1 MSSTISARLNVDLL
15 EEKYQLWLKNPQS
28 VDGTWSAF
36 FEGFEL
42 GTAQPKRPAPAAPAL
57 GSLISGDSRPGMSL
71 EEMVFRA
78 SVTRMIETY
87 RSIGH
92 IGAHLDPLSPS
103 AVEQP
108 RLSLQEFGLTEADL
122 DQQVETLF
130 FNNGKR
136 TRLREMVDRLRR
148 TYCNLTGF
156 EYMHILNYE
165 IRDWLRERI
174 ERRID
179 QPEPSTAVQESVLR
193 RIWEPEAFEQ
203 FLHNN
208 YAGQKRFSIEG
219 GESAMVVL
227 NAILNDAPHYDIQ
240 DIVMGMSHRGRL
252 SVLATFLQKPLKV
265 LLHEF
270 SSNFIPDL
278 VAGDGD
284 VKYHLGYQVVR
295 EIEGS
300 KVGIYLAPN
309 PSHLEAVNPVVEGCT
324 RAKQREIGDTE
335 ERSRVIP
342 VLLHGDAAFA
352 GQGMVAET
360 LNLSQLPGYRTGGTI
375 HLIINNQ
382 IGFTTSPA
390 DARSS
395 AYATDVAK
403 MIEAP
408 VFHVNGDHPLEV
420 LFVARLALEFRQ
432 RFHRDVVIDMYCYRK
447 HGHNEGDEPS
457 FTQPMI
463 AKMISGKNTVGN
475 LFSEEMIRKGLITA
489 ERSKAIRGE
498 IEANLQQEYE
508 ALRSLETTL
517 SSPDLKREVFAG
529 STAVFQPEYSHAP
542 CLTGLPVDKFRFLG
556 EKISEVPDGFHLHP
570 TVKRFV
576 VDKRRKATENGGPFD
591 WAHAE
596 HLAFAS
602 ILWEGKPVRLSGQ
615 DVRRGTFSQ
624 RHACLYDSES
634 RERFF
639 PLANLGEDQ
648 GTFRVYNSL
657 LSEAAVLGFDYGY
670 SLMAPDMLILWEA
683 QFGDFGNGAQVM
695 IDQFIVPA
703 ESKWQKPSGIVLLL
717 PHGYEGQGPEHS
729 SARLERFLQLCAEQN
744 IQVCNLTTPAQ
755 YFHVLRRQLSRPFR
769 KPLILMTPKS
779 MLRKET
785 AVSVESDFTTGTCF
799 REILDDPAIRADP
812 SRITRLIFCSGKV
825 YYDLAERRDGQDDKT
840 TAIIRIEQ
848 LYPFHEEM
856 LASIVARYPRAN
868 KKWVWCQE
876 EPKNMGAW
884 GHISWRLE
892 KMSGTTI
899 RYAGRRRSAS
909 PATGSL
915 TMHTAEQKQ
924 LVQAAFEV

>member
-15 EEKYQLWLKNPQS
+15 EEKYQLWLKDAQS

-42 GTAQPKRPAPAAPAL
+42 GTAQPKAAAAAAPPSSEPAR
-57 GSLISGDSRPGMSL
+57 SGMSQQ
-71 EEMVFRA
+71 EMAFRA

-92 IGAHLDPLSPS
+92 IGAHLDPLSPT
-103 AVEQP
+103 APEQS
-108 RLSLQEFGLTEADL
+108 RLSLKEFGLSEADL
-122 DQQVETLF
+122 SSEVETLF
-130 FNNGKR
+130 FNNGQR
-136 TRLREMVDRLRR
+136 TKLREMVDRLRR
-148 TYCNLTGF
+148 TYCDLTGF
-156 EYMHILNYE
+156 EFMHILNYE
-165 IRDWLRERI
+165 VREWLRERI
-174 ERRID
+174 EKRID
-179 QPEPSTAVQESVLR
+179 LAPPSATEQERLLR
-193 RIWEPEAFEQ
+193 WVWEPEAFEQ
-203 FLHNN
+203 FLHTK
-208 YAGQKRFSIEG
+208 YKGQKRFSIEG

-227 NAILNDAPHYDIQ
+227 NTILNDAPKHGVQ
-240 DIVMGMSHRGRL
+240 DIVMGMAHRGRL
-252 SVLATFLQKPLKV
+252 SILATYLQKPLKV

-270 SSNFIPDL
+270 SANYIPDL

-295 EIEGS
+295 DLPGA

-309 PSHLEAVNPVVEGCT
+309 PSHLEAVDPVVEGCA
-324 RAKQREIGDTE
+324 RAKQRDIGDTE
-335 ERSRVIP
+335 DRSK
-342 VLLHGDAAFA
+342 VLPLLIHGDAAFA
-352 GQGMVAET
+352 GQGMVAEV

-420 LFVARLALEFRQ
+420 QFVARLAMEFRQ
-432 RFHRDVVIDMYCYRK
+432 KFHRDVVIDMYCYRK

-457 FTQPMI
+457 FTQPKI
-463 AKMISGKNTVGN
+463 AKLIAGKSTVGD
-475 LFSEEMIRKGLITA
+475 LFSEKLVQSGLITA
-489 ERSKAIRGE
+489 ERSKAIRAE
-498 IEANLQQEYE
+498 IEGRLEKEYE
-508 ALRSLETTL
+508 ELRALETTL
-517 SSPDLKREVFAG
+517 STTDLKKEVFAG
-529 STAVFQPEYSHAP
+529 STAVFQPPYSHAP
-542 CLTGLPVDKFRFLG
+542 VITGQPVEKFRSLG
-556 EKISEVPDGFHLHP
+556 MKISEVPAGFRLHP
-570 TVKRFV
+570 TVKRTV
-576 VDKRRKATENGGPFD
+576 VDKRRAATENGGPFD

-602 ILWEGKPVRLSGQ
+602 ILREGKPVRLSGQ

-624 RHACLYDSES
+624 RHACLYDTEN
-634 RERFF
+634 RDRFF
-639 PLANLGEDQ
+639 PLQHLGE
-648 GTFRVYNSL
+648 GAATFRVYNSL

-670 SLMAPDMLILWEA
+670 SLMSPDMLILWEA

-695 IDQFIVPA
+695 IDQFMVPA

-755 YFHVLRRQLSRPFR
+755 YFHLLRRQMNRPFR
-769 KPLILMTPKS
+769 KPLVIMTPKS
-779 MLRKET
+779 MLRLPE
-785 AVSVESDFTTGTCF
+785 AVSVEADFTGNTSF
-799 REILDDPAIRADP
+799 QEVLDDTTIADP
-812 SRITRLIFCSGKV
+812 SRVTRLIFCSGKV
-825 YYDLAERRDGQDDKT
+825 YYDILERRSDKEDKT

-848 LYPFHEEM
+848 LYPFHEDM
-856 LASIVARYPRAN
+856 LKAITARYPKAN

-892 KMSGTTI
+892 KMSGTTV
-899 RYAGRRRSAS
+899 RYAGRKRAAS
-909 PATGSL
+909 PAVGSL
-915 TMHTAEQKQ
+915 TMHKAEQKQ
-924 LVQAAFEV
+924 IVDAAFEV

>member
-15 EEKYQLWLKNPQS
+15 EEKYQLWLKDPHS

-42 GTAQPKRPAPAAPAL
+42 GTAQQKPAAAASASSAEPSR
-57 GSLISGDSRPGMSL
+57 GSLSQQ
-71 EEMVFRA
+71 EMAFRA

-92 IGAHLDPLSPS
+92 IGAHLDPLSLS
-103 AVEQP
+103 AKEQP
-108 RLSLQEFGLTEADL
+108 RLSLKEFGLTEADL
-122 DQQVETLF
+122 NSDVETHF
-130 FNNGKR
+130 YNNGQR
-136 TRLREMVDRLRR
+136 TKLKEMVDRLRR
-148 TYCNLTGF
+148 TYCDLTGF

-165 IRDWLRERI
+165 VREWLRERI
-174 ERRID
+174 ENRLD
-179 QPEPSTAVQESVLR
+179 SPAPSTADQENILR
-193 RIWEPEAFEQ
+193 WVWEPEAFEQ
-203 FLHNN
+203 FLHTK
-208 YAGQKRFSIEG
+208 YKGQKRFSIEG

-227 NAILNDAPHYDIQ
+227 NTILNDAPKHGVQ
-240 DIVMGMSHRGRL
+240 DIVMGMAHRGRL
-252 SVLATFLQKPLKV
+252 SVLATYLQKPLKV

-270 SSNFIPDL
+270 SANYIPDL

-295 EIEGS
+295 EVPGGS
-300 KVGIYLAPN
+300 VGVYLAPN
-309 PSHLEAVNPVVEGCT
+309 PSHLEAVDPVVEGCA

-335 ERSRVIP
+335 DRTK
-342 VLLHGDAAFA
+342 VLPLLIHGDAAFA

-408 VFHVNGDHPLEV
+408 IFHVNGDHPLEV
-420 LFVARLALEFRQ
+420 LFVARLAMEFRQ
-432 RFHRDVVIDMYCYRK
+432 KFHRDVVIDMYCYRK

-457 FTQPMI
+457 FTQPKI
-463 AKMISGKNTVGN
+463 AKLIAGKTTVGD
-475 LFSEEMIRKGLITA
+475 LFSEKLVASCLITA

-498 IEANLQQEYE
+498 IEGRLEKEYE
-508 ALRSLETTL
+508 ELRAMETSLST
-517 SSPDLKREVFAG
+517 PDLKKRVFAG
-529 STAVFQPEYSHAP
+529 STAVFQPPYSHGP
-542 CLTGLPVDKFRFLG
+542 CLTGLPVEKFRSLG
-556 EKISEVPDGFHLHP
+556 LKISEVPAGFRLHP
-570 TVKRFV
+570 TVKRTV
-576 VDKRRKATENGGPFD
+576 VDKRRAATENGGPFD

-602 ILWEGKPVRLSGQ
+602 ILWDGKPVRLSGQ

-634 RERFF
+634 RDRFF
-639 PLANLGEDQ
+639 PLQNLGEGQ
-648 GTFRVYNSL
+648 ASFRVYNSL
-657 LSEAAVLGFDYGY
+657 LSEVAVLGFDYGY
-670 SLMAPDMLILWEA
+670 SLMSPDMLIMWEA

-755 YFHVLRRQLSRPFR
+755 YFHVLRRQMARPFR
-769 KPLILMTPKS
+769 KPLVIMTPKS
-779 MLRKET
+779 MLRKEE
-785 AVSVESDFTTGTCF
+785 AVSVEADFTTGTCF
-799 REILDDPAIRADP
+799 REILDDPAIRAES

-825 YYDLAERRDGQDDKT
+825 YYDILKRRDEADDQT

-848 LYPFHEEM
+848 LYPFHEDM
-856 LASIVARYPRAN
+856 LKDIVARYPRAN

-892 KMSGTTI
+892 KLSGTTV
-899 RYAGRRRSAS
+899 RYAGRKRAAS
-909 PATGSL
+909 PAVGSL
-915 TMHTAEQKQ
+915 TLHNAEQKQ
-924 LVQAAFEV
+924 LIEAAFEV